1 MEGGNESIGVTEI
14 DGEDRLEGERLFAHF
29 DDVADYNATDT
40 RPDAW
45 NPLEYCH
52 AFDNSINIISSP
64 SAITHTAHVEVE
76 TRFEIENV
84 ISSQQSDFFLS
95 QESDVISSQESD
107 FILSQESDV
116 ILSQERDPETVLE
129 SGIEVEVESD
139 IARDNGVEV
148 PNESDVQLEVDVAMT
163 HAIACPP
170 GYESDVFYSL
180 PEFMQQEILDQHEEE
195 NGSDQ
200 VRTLVESQGYDY
212 ETFSSLPESIRV
224 EILDQARRDQATS
237 TGGSG
242 MPPSDTANSQEMDNA
257 SFLVSLSAELRAEV
271 LLTADAAFILSLP
284 PELVA
289 EAQMHRERAAAH
301 WQQREIQQ
309 TRLVEGDTLHFALS
323 ITLILSL
330 ELIEHFQINLSV
342 HQFDYLM
349 IHYYV

>member
-1 MEGGNESIGVTEI
+1 MEGGNENINVAER
-14 DGEDRLEGERLFAHF
+14 DGEGRLEAVRLFAHF
-29 DDVADYNATDT
+29 DDVADFNATDT

-45 NPLEYCH
+45 DPLNYCH
-52 AFDNSINIISSP
+52 AFDNNIDVISSP
-64 SAITHTAHVEVE
+64 SAIDHTAPVEVE
-76 TRFEIENV
+76 PRFEIENV
-84 ISSQQSDFFLS
+84 ISSQ
-95 QESDVISSQESD
+95 ESDVIT
-107 FILSQESDV
+107 
-116 ILSQERDPETVLE
+116 SQERDRETVLG
-129 SGIEVEVESD
+129 SGVEVEVESD
-139 IARDNGVEV
+139 TARDDGVEV
-148 PNESDVQLEVDVAMT
+148 PNESDVQLEVEVAMT

-242 MPPSDTANSQEMDNA
+242 MPPSDTATSQEMDNA

-309 TRLVEGDTLHFALS
+309 TRFVKEDRH
-323 ITLILSL
+323 SL
-330 ELIEHFQINLSV
+330 FLFIYHSYVLIELRV
-342 HQFDYLM
+342 
-349 IHYYV
+349 